1 MIVKLTQRALRS
13 QFLTKMENLK
23 ARLEQLNQQEV
34 NLLMQLDEIRVLK
47 NAYET
52 TIKEKEESTEE

>member
-1 MIVKLTQRALRS
+1 
-13 QFLTKMENLK
+13 MENLK

-34 NLLMQLDEIRVLK
+34 NLLMQLDEIRVMK